1 MLHFPAIWAYT
12 IHSFHRRR
20 CATRFCEQLNEYIT
34 RLDCRGKELAEA
46 AGLSAPSLSRYRT
59 GERTPGRGSAV
70 LTALSDALADMAK
83 AKALP
88 NMDADTLYSAF
99 LQCDEY
105 AGTDK
110 KMLRENFNALIEVMG
125 LSVAKL
131 CRCANYDPSAI
142 FRFRRGERQPAEPE
156 QFAAA
161 VASYVSREMDGPAQR
176 EVAAALLGCA
186 AEDLGDRAAY
196 CRRVQD
202 WLLGSHAPREDS
214 VSRFLTKL
222 DEFDLNA
229 YIRSVHFDELKVP
242 VAPFQL
248 PTSRSYSGLRQMM
261 DSELDFMKAAVL
273 SRSTEPVFLYSN
285 MPMTEMA
292 QDPEFPK
299 KWMFGMALLLKKGL
313 RLQIIHNIDRNL
325 PEMMLG
331 LESFIPMY
339 MTGQIEPYYF
349 KAPQGGV
356 FLHFLRVSGTAALT
370 GEAVSGHHSEGRYY
384 LTNNRA
390 EVAYYRRRA
399 DALLENAK
407 PLMEIYRADGASR
420 LNAFLLAD
428 SRTPGR
434 RRCVLSAPPLYT
446 ADPAFL
452 AAVLQRHDV
461 PAPDQERILAH
472 AKSRREQAETILR
485 DNEMVLA
492 LPRLTEEAFERYPM
506 SLPLSGSFYE
516 RDIPYTY
523 QEYLE
528 HIDQTE
534 QFAAVHPRCRLEL
547 TADSTFRNLQ
557 IVMHEGRWAMV
568 SKEKSPAIHF
578 VIRHAKLRSAIE
590 SFEPPLVEK

>member
-1 MLHFPAIWAYT
+1 M
-12 IHSFHRRR
+12 
-20 CATRFCEQLNEYIT
+20 RFCEQLNEYIT

-88 NMDADTLYSAF
+88 DMDADTLYSAF

-131 CRCANYDPSAI
+131 CRCANYDPSAS

-186 AEDLGDRAAY
+186 AEDLCDRAAY

-273 SRSTEPVFLYSN
+273 SRSTEPVFLYSD

-452 AAVLQRHDV
+452 TAVLQRHDV

-590 SFEPPLVEK
+590 SFEPPLVEE

>member
-1 MLHFPAIWAYT
+1 M
-12 IHSFHRRR
+12 
-20 CATRFCEQLNEYIT
+20 RFCEQLNEYIT

-88 NMDADTLYSAF
+88 DMDADTLYSAF

-142 FRFRRGERQPAEPE
+142 FRFRWGERQPAEPE

-176 EVAAALLGCA
+176 EVASALLGCA

-229 YIRSVHFDELKVP
+229 FIRSVHFDELKVP

-273 SRSTEPVFLYSN
+273 SRSTEPVFMYSD

-407 PLMEIYRADGASR
+407 PLMEIYRADVASR

-452 AAVLQRHDV
+452 TAVLQRHDV

-472 AKSRREQAETILR
+472 AKSHREQAETILR

-590 SFEPPLVEK
+590 SFEPPLVEE

>member
-1 MLHFPAIWAYT
+1 M
-12 IHSFHRRR
+12 
-20 CATRFCEQLNEYIT
+20 RFCEQLNEYIT

-59 GERTPGRGSAV
+59 GERTPGRGSAVSTPGRGSAV

>member
-1 MLHFPAIWAYT
+1 M
-12 IHSFHRRR
+12 
-20 CATRFCEQLNEYIT
+20 RFCEQLNEYIT

-88 NMDADTLYSAF
+88 DMDADTLYSAF

-131 CRCANYDPSAI
+131 CRCTNYDPSAI
-142 FRFRRGERQPAEPE
+142 FRFRWGERQPAEPE

-176 EVAAALLGCA
+176 EVASALLGCA

-273 SRSTEPVFLYSN
+273 SRSTEPVFMYSD

-407 PLMEIYRADGASR
+407 PLMEIYRADVASR

-452 AAVLQRHDV
+452 TAVLQRHDV

-472 AKSRREQAETILR
+472 AKSHREQAETILR

-590 SFEPPLVEK
+590 SFEPPLVEE

>member
-1 MLHFPAIWAYT
+1 M
-12 IHSFHRRR
+12 
-20 CATRFCEQLNEYIT
+20 RFCEQLNEYIT

-83 AKALP
+83 VKALP
-88 NMDADTLYSAF
+88 DMDADTLYSAF

-186 AEDLGDRAAY
+186 AEDLCDRAAY

-273 SRSTEPVFLYSN
+273 SRSTEPVFLYSD

-452 AAVLQRHDV
+452 TAVLQRHDV

-557 IVMHEGRWAMV
+557 IVMHEGRWPWCPRKNHPPYILSSVTPSFVVLLRAL
-568 SKEKSPAIHF
+568 SRRWWRNDSP
-578 VIRHAKLRSAIE
+578 RGQ
-590 SFEPPLVEK
+590 

>member
-1 MLHFPAIWAYT
+1 M
-12 IHSFHRRR
+12 
-20 CATRFCEQLNEYIT
+20 RFCEQLNDYIT

-70 LTALSDALADMAK
+70 STPGRGSAVLTALSDALADMAK

-88 NMDADTLYSAF
+88 DMDADTLYSAF

-176 EVAAALLGCA
+176 EVASALLGCA

-273 SRSTEPVFLYSN
+273 SRSTEPVFMYSD

-407 PLMEIYRADGASR
+407 PLMEIYRADVASR

-452 AAVLQRHDV
+452 TAVLQRHDV

-472 AKSRREQAETILR
+472 AKSHREQAETILR

-590 SFEPPLVEK
+590 SFEPPLVEE

>member
-1 MLHFPAIWAYT
+1 M
-12 IHSFHRRR
+12 
-20 CATRFCEQLNEYIT
+20 RFCEQLNEYIT

-88 NMDADTLYSAF
+88 DMDADTLYSAF

-161 VASYVSREMDGPAQR
+161 VASYVSREMDGPTQR

-186 AEDLGDRAAY
+186 AEDLSDRAAY

-273 SRSTEPVFLYSN
+273 SRSTEPVFLYSD

-452 AAVLQRHDV
+452 TAVLQRHDV

-506 SLPLSGSFYE
+506 SLPLSESFYE

-528 HIDQTE
+528 HIEQTE
-534 QFAAVHPRCRLEL
+534 QFAAVHPRCRLKL

-590 SFEPPLVEK
+590 SFEPPLVEG

>member
-1 MLHFPAIWAYT
+1 MK
-12 IHSFHRRR
+12 
-20 CATRFCEQLNEYIT
+20 FCQQLSEYLC
-34 RLDCRGKELAEA
+34 RLSCTGKELCALAGISA
-46 AGLSAPSLSRYRT
+46 ASFSRYKN
-59 GERTPGRGSAV
+59 GERVPELGTPAFEGLCRALGEIAEQRGYGD
-70 LTALSDALADMAK
+70 LTADAVRA
-83 AKALP
+83 
-88 NMDADTLYSAF
+88 AF
-99 LQCDEY
+99 AACEDFV
-105 AGTDK
+105 ATDK
-110 KMLRENFNALIEVMG
+110 EQLRRNFNTLVAAMG
-125 LSVAKL
+125 INLTRL
-131 CRCANYDPSAI
+131 CQYTNYDPSTI
-142 FRFRRGERQPAEPE
+142 FRIRNGSRRPADSR
-156 QFAAA
+156 QFAGA
-161 VASYVSREMDGPAQR
+161 VASFVAR
-176 EVAAALLGCA
+176 EVASPRELEALAELLACP
-186 AEDLGDRAAY
+186 AEDIADLSFRYTRLCSWLMQEQPARSEGDIT
-196 CRRVQD
+196 D
-202 WLLGSHAPREDS
+202 
-214 VSRFLTKL
+214 FLSKL
-222 DEFDLNA
+222 DEFDLNE
-229 YIRSVHFDELKVP
+229 YIKAIHFDELKVP

-273 SRSTEPVFLYSN
+273 SRSTEPVFLYSD

-349 KAPQGGV
+349 KAPQSGV

-472 AKSRREQAETILR
+472 AKSRWEQAETILR
-485 DNEMVLA
+485 DNEMVLV

-590 SFEPPLVEK
+590 SFEPPLVEE

>member
-1 MLHFPAIWAYT
+1 M
-12 IHSFHRRR
+12 
-20 CATRFCEQLNEYIT
+20 RFCEQLNEYIT

-70 LTALSDALADMAK
+70 STPGRGSAVLTALSDALADMAK

-88 NMDADTLYSAF
+88 DMDADTLYSAF

-176 EVAAALLGCA
+176 EVASALLGCA

-273 SRSTEPVFLYSN
+273 SRSTEPVFMYSD

-407 PLMEIYRADGASR
+407 PLMEIYRADVASR

-452 AAVLQRHDV
+452 TAVLQRHDV

-590 SFEPPLVEK
+590 SFEPPLVEE

>member
-1 MLHFPAIWAYT
+1 M
-12 IHSFHRRR
+12 
-20 CATRFCEQLNEYIT
+20 RFCEQLNEYIT
-34 RLDCRGKELAEA
+34 RLDCRGKELAE
-46 AGLSAPSLSRYRT
+46 
-59 GERTPGRGSAV
+59 
-70 LTALSDALADMAK
+70 
-83 AKALP
+83 
-88 NMDADTLYSAF
+88 
-99 LQCDEY
+99 
-105 AGTDK
+105 
-110 KMLRENFNALIEVMG
+110 
-125 LSVAKL
+125 
-131 CRCANYDPSAI
+131 
-142 FRFRRGERQPAEPE
+142 
-156 QFAAA
+156 
-161 VASYVSREMDGPAQR
+161 
-176 EVAAALLGCA
+176 AAALLGCA

-242 VAPFQL
+242 VASFQL

-261 DSELDFMKAAVL
+261 DSELDFMK
-273 SRSTEPVFLYSN
+273 
-285 MPMTEMA
+285 
-292 QDPEFPK
+292 
-299 KWMFGMALLLKKGL
+299 
-313 RLQIIHNIDRNL
+313 
-325 PEMMLG
+325 
-331 LESFIPMY
+331 
-339 MTGQIEPYYF
+339 
-349 KAPQGGV
+349 
-356 FLHFLRVSGTAALT
+356 
-370 GEAVSGHHSEGRYY
+370 
-384 LTNNRA
+384 
-390 EVAYYRRRA
+390 
-399 DALLENAK
+399 
-407 PLMEIYRADGASR
+407 
-420 LNAFLLAD
+420 
-428 SRTPGR
+428 
-434 RRCVLSAPPLYT
+434 
-446 ADPAFL
+446 

-557 IVMHEGRWAMV
+557 IVMHEGRWAMA

-590 SFEPPLVEK
+590 SFEPPLVEE

>member
-1 MLHFPAIWAYT
+1 M
-12 IHSFHRRR
+12 
-20 CATRFCEQLNEYIT
+20 RFCEQLNEYIT

-88 NMDADTLYSAF
+88 GMDADTLYSAF

-131 CRCANYDPSAI
+131 CRCANYHPSAI

-186 AEDLGDRAAY
+186 AEDLSDRAAY

-273 SRSTEPVFLYSN
+273 SRSTEPVFLYSD

-349 KAPQGGV
+349 KSPQGGV

-557 IVMHEGRWAMV
+557 IVMHEGQWAMV

-590 SFEPPLVEK
+590 SFEPPLVEE

>member
-1 MLHFPAIWAYT
+1 M
-12 IHSFHRRR
+12 
-20 CATRFCEQLNEYIT
+20 RFCEQLNEYIT

-88 NMDADTLYSAF
+88 DMDADTLYSAF

-105 AGTDK
+105 AGTDR

-273 SRSTEPVFLYSN
+273 SRSTEPVFLYSD

-292 QDPEFPK
+292 KDPEFPK

-325 PEMMLG
+325 LEMMLG

-492 LPRLTEEAFERYPM
+492 LPRLAEEAFERYPM

-523 QEYLE
+523 
-528 HIDQTE
+528 QTE

-590 SFEPPLVEK
+590 SFEPPLVEE

>member
-1 MLHFPAIWAYT
+1 M
-12 IHSFHRRR
+12 
-20 CATRFCEQLNEYIT
+20 RFCEQLNEYIT

-88 NMDADTLYSAF
+88 DMDADTLYSAF

-142 FRFRRGERQPAEPE
+142 FRFRWGERQPAEPE

-176 EVAAALLGCA
+176 EVASALLGCA

-273 SRSTEPVFLYSN
+273 SRSTEPVFMYSD

-407 PLMEIYRADGASR
+407 PLMEIYRADVASR

-452 AAVLQRHDV
+452 TAVLQRHDV

-472 AKSRREQAETILR
+472 AKSHREQAETILR

-578 VIRHAKLRSAIE
+578 VIRHVKLRSAIE
-590 SFEPPLVEK
+590 SFEPPLVEE

>member
-1 MLHFPAIWAYT
+1 M
-12 IHSFHRRR
+12 
-20 CATRFCEQLNEYIT
+20 RFCEQLNEYIT

-88 NMDADTLYSAF
+88 DMDADTLYSAF

-176 EVAAALLGCA
+176 EVASALLGCA

-273 SRSTEPVFLYSN
+273 SRSTEPVFMYSD

-370 GEAVSGHHSEGRYY
+370 GEAVSGHHSEGR
-384 LTNNRA
+384 
-390 EVAYYRRRA
+390 
-399 DALLENAK
+399 
-407 PLMEIYRADGASR
+407 
-420 LNAFLLAD
+420 
-428 SRTPGR
+428 
-434 RRCVLSAPPLYT
+434 CVLSAPPLYT

-452 AAVLQRHDV
+452 TAVLQRHDV

-472 AKSRREQAETILR
+472 AKSHREQAETILR

-590 SFEPPLVEK
+590 SFEPPLVEE

>member
-1 MLHFPAIWAYT
+1 M
-12 IHSFHRRR
+12 
-20 CATRFCEQLNEYIT
+20 RFCEQLNEYIT

-88 NMDADTLYSAF
+88 DMDADTLYSAF

-125 LSVAKL
+125 LSVARL
-131 CRCANYDPSAI
+131 CRCANYDQSAI

-273 SRSTEPVFLYSN
+273 SRSTEPVFLYSD

-384 LTNNRA
+384 LTNSRA

-452 AAVLQRHDV
+452 TAVLQRHDV
-461 PAPDQERILAH
+461 PAPDQERILTH
-472 AKSRREQAETILR
+472 AKGRREQAETILR

-590 SFEPPLVEK
+590 SFEPPLVEE

>member
-1 MLHFPAIWAYT
+1 M
-12 IHSFHRRR
+12 
-20 CATRFCEQLNEYIT
+20 RFCEQLNEYIT

-88 NMDADTLYSAF
+88 DMDADTLYSAF

-131 CRCANYDPSAI
+131 CRCANYDPSAS

-186 AEDLGDRAAY
+186 AEDLCDRAAY

-273 SRSTEPVFLYSN
+273 SRSTEPVFMYSD

-452 AAVLQRHDV
+452 TAVLQRHDV

-590 SFEPPLVEK
+590 SFEPPLVEE

>member
-1 MLHFPAIWAYT
+1 M
-12 IHSFHRRR
+12 
-20 CATRFCEQLNEYIT
+20 RFCEQLNEYIT

-88 NMDADTLYSAF
+88 DMDADTLYSAF

-142 FRFRRGERQPAEPE
+142 FRFRWGERQPAEPE

-186 AEDLGDRAAY
+186 AEDLCDRAAY

-273 SRSTEPVFLYSN
+273 SRSTEPVFMYSD

-407 PLMEIYRADGASR
+407 PLMEIYRADVASR

-452 AAVLQRHDV
+452 TAVLQRHDV

-472 AKSRREQAETILR
+472 AKSHREQAETILR

-590 SFEPPLVEK
+590 SFEPPLVEE

>member
-1 MLHFPAIWAYT
+1 M
-12 IHSFHRRR
+12 
-20 CATRFCEQLNEYIT
+20 RFCEQLNEYIT

-88 NMDADTLYSAF
+88 DMDADTLYSAF

-105 AGTDK
+105 AGTDR

-273 SRSTEPVFLYSN
+273 SRSTEPVFLYSD

-370 GEAVSGHHSEGRYY
+370 GEAVSGHHSEGWYY

-461 PAPDQERILAH
+461 PVPDQERILAH

-485 DNEMVLA
+485 DNEMVLV

-547 TADSTFRNLQ
+547 TADSTFHNLQ

-590 SFEPPLVEK
+590 SFEPPLVEG

>member
-1 MLHFPAIWAYT
+1 M
-12 IHSFHRRR
+12 
-20 CATRFCEQLNEYIT
+20 RFCEQLNEYIT

-88 NMDADTLYSAF
+88 DMDADTLHSAF

-105 AGTDK
+105 ACTDK

-273 SRSTEPVFLYSN
+273 SRSTEPVFLYSD

-384 LTNNRA
+384 LTNSRA

-452 AAVLQRHDV
+452 TAVLQRHDV
-461 PAPDQERILAH
+461 PAPDQERILTH
-472 AKSRREQAETILR
+472 AKGRREQAETILR

-534 QFAAVHPRCRLEL
+534 QFAAVHPRC
-547 TADSTFRNLQ
+547 
-557 IVMHEGRWAMV
+557 
-568 SKEKSPAIHF
+568 
-578 VIRHAKLRSAIE
+578 
-590 SFEPPLVEK
+590 